1 MILRPMID
9 IYKKEVL
16 EYLEKNNISYVED
29 STNSENDYTRN
40 KIRNVIFP
48 YIENE
53 MGYNLQKS
61 FITLSKTIRE
71 EEAFL
76 DDYVTEIILK
86 KCNFDNENNP
96 KYISINMEKLIEIYE
111 NDFKYK
117 KGMLKRFIITL
128 IEDITGSF
136 KDFSNTNIEDIT
148 TLILKNVGNKKIII
162 NGLEFGI
169 KNKKFYI
176 SKYE

>member
-1 MILRPMID
+1 MID

-29 STNSENDYTRN
+29 STNSKNDYTRN

-76 DDYVTEIILK
+76 DDYIKEIILK

-136 KDFSNTNIEDIT
+136 KDFSSKNIEDIVS
-148 TLILKNVGNKKIII
+148 LILKNVGNKKIII

-169 KNKKFYI
+169 KNKRFYV
-176 SKYE
+176 SKYNKYN

>member
-1 MILRPMID
+1 MID

-40 KIRNVIFP
+40 KIRNVVVP

-71 EEAFL
+71 EEVFL
-76 DDYVTEIILK
+76 DDYIKEIILK
-86 KCNFDNENNP
+86 KCNFDNENNL
-96 KYISINMEKLIEIYE
+96 KHISINMEKLIEIYE
-111 NDFKYK
+111 MYFKNK

-128 IEDITGSF
+128 IEDISGSF

>member
-1 MILRPMID
+1 MID

-71 EEAFL
+71 EEEFL
-76 DDYVTEIILK
+76 DDYIKEIMLK
-86 KCNFDNENNP
+86 KCGFDNENNP
-96 KYISINMEKLIEIYE
+96 KYISINMEKLLEIYE

-148 TLILKNVGNKKIII
+148 ILILKNVGNKKIIV

>member
-1 MILRPMID
+1 MID

-111 NDFKYK
+111 IDFKYK

-148 TLILKNVGNKKIII
+148 ILILKNVGNKKIIV

-176 SKYE
+176 LKYE

>member
-1 MILRPMID
+1 MID

-16 EYLEKNNISYVED
+16 EYLGKNNISYVED
-29 STNSENDYTRN
+29 STNSKNDYTRN

-76 DDYVTEIILK
+76 DDYIKEIILK

-111 NDFKYK
+111 IDFKYK

>member
-1 MILRPMID
+1 MID

-40 KIRNVIFP
+40 KIRNVVFP

-71 EEAFL
+71 EEEFL
-76 DDYVTEIILK
+76 DDYI
-86 KCNFDNENNP
+86 
-96 KYISINMEKLIEIYE
+96 
-111 NDFKYK
+111 
-117 KGMLKRFIITL
+117 
-128 IEDITGSF
+128 
-136 KDFSNTNIEDIT
+136 
-148 TLILKNVGNKKIII
+148 KI
-162 NGLEFGI
+162 F
-169 KNKKFYI
+169 
-176 SKYE
+176 

>member
-1 MILRPMID
+1 MID

-76 DDYVTEIILK
+76 DDYIKEIILK

-111 NDFKYK
+111 IDFKYK

>member
-1 MILRPMID
+1 MID

-16 EYLEKNNISYVED
+16 EYLEKNNIQYVED
-29 STNSENDYTRN
+29 STNSKNDYTRN
-40 KIRNVIFP
+40 KIRNVVFP

-61 FITLSKTIRE
+61 FITLSNTIRE

-76 DDYVTEIILK
+76 DDYVTEIICEECVYDNGTHPK
-86 KCNFDNENNP
+86 K
-96 KYISINMEKLIEIYE
+96 ISIGMEKLTEIYE
-111 NDFKYK
+111 IDFKNK

-169 KNKKFYI
+169 KNKRFYV
-176 SKYE
+176 SKYNKYN

>member
-1 MILRPMID
+1 MID

-16 EYLEKNNISYVED
+16 EYLEKNNIQYVED
-29 STNSENDYTRN
+29 STNSKNDYTRN
-40 KIRNVIFP
+40 KIRNVVFP

-76 DDYVTEIILK
+76 DDYIKEIILK

-111 NDFKYK
+111 IDFKYK

>member
-1 MILRPMID
+1 MID

-29 STNSENDYTRN
+29 STNSKNDYTRN
-40 KIRNVIFP
+40 KIRNVVFP

-71 EEAFL
+71 EEEFL
-76 DDYVTEIILK
+76 DDYIKEIIVEE
-86 KCNFDNENNP
+86 CVYDNENNP
-96 KYISINMEKLIEIYE
+96 KYISINMEKLLEIYE

>member
-1 MILRPMID
+1 MID

-29 STNSENDYTRN
+29 STNSKNDYTRN
-40 KIRNVIFP
+40 KIRNVVFP
-48 YIENE
+48 YVENE

-71 EEAFL
+71 EEEFL
-76 DDYVTEIILK
+76 DDYIKEIMLK
-86 KCNFDNENNP
+86 KCGFDNENNP
-96 KYISINMEKLIEIYE
+96 KYISINMEKLLEIYE

>member
-1 MILRPMID
+1 MID

-29 STNSENDYTRN
+29 STNSKNDYTRN

-76 DDYVTEIILK
+76 DDYIKEIILK

-96 KYISINMEKLIEIYE
+96 KCISINMEKLIEIYE
-111 NDFKYK
+111 IDFKYK

>member
-1 MILRPMID
+1 
-9 IYKKEVL
+9 
-16 EYLEKNNISYVED
+16 
-29 STNSENDYTRN
+29 
-40 KIRNVIFP
+40 
-48 YIENE
+48 

-71 EEAFL
+71 EEKFL
-76 DDYVTEIILK
+76 DDYIKEIMLK
-86 KCNFDNENNP
+86 KCGFDNENNP
-96 KYISINMEKLIEIYE
+96 KYISINMEKLLEIYE

-148 TLILKNVGNKKIII
+148 ILILKNVGNKKIIV

-176 SKYE
+176 LKYE

>member
-1 MILRPMID
+1 MID

-40 KIRNVIFP
+40 KIRNVVFP

-76 DDYVTEIILK
+76 DDYIKEIILK
-86 KCNFDNENNP
+86 KCNFDNENNL
-96 KYISINMEKLIEIYE
+96 KFFSINMEKLIEIYE
-111 NDFKYK
+111 NDFKHK
-117 KGMLKRFIITL
+117 KGMLKRLIITL
-128 IEDITGSF
+128 IEDISGSF

>member
-1 MILRPMID
+1 MID

-29 STNSENDYTRN
+29 STNSKNDYTRN

-53 MGYNLQKS
+53 IGYNLQKS

-71 EEAFL
+71 EEEFL
-76 DDYVTEIILK
+76 DDYIKEIILK

-111 NDFKYK
+111 IDFKYK

-148 TLILKNVGNKKIII
+148 TLILKNIGNKKIII

>member
-1 MILRPMID
+1 MID

-16 EYLEKNNISYVED
+16 EYLEKNNIQYVED

-40 KIRNVIFP
+40 KIRNVVFP

-76 DDYVTEIILK
+76 DDYIKEIILK

-96 KYISINMEKLIEIYE
+96 KYISINMEKLLEIYE
-111 NDFKYK
+111 YDFKYK

>member
-1 MILRPMID
+1 MID

-29 STNSENDYTRN
+29 STNSKNDYTRN

-71 EEAFL
+71 EEEFL
-76 DDYVTEIILK
+76 DDYIKEIIVEE
-86 KCNFDNENNP
+86 CVYDNENNP
-96 KYISINMEKLIEIYE
+96 KYISINMEKLLEIYE

>member
-1 MILRPMID
+1 MID

-29 STNSENDYTRN
+29 STNSENEYTRN
-40 KIRNVIFP
+40 KIRNVVFP

-71 EEAFL
+71 EEEFL
-76 DDYVTEIILK
+76 DDYIKEIILK
-86 KCNFDNENNP
+86 KCNFDNENNL
-96 KYISINMEKLIEIYE
+96 KHISINMEKLIDIYE
-111 NDFKYK
+111 NDLKNK

>member
-1 MILRPMID
+1 MID

-40 KIRNVIFP
+40 KIRNVVFP

-71 EEAFL
+71 EEVFL
-76 DDYVTEIILK
+76 DDYIKEIILK
-86 KCNFDNENNP
+86 KCNFDNENNL
-96 KYISINMEKLIEIYE
+96 KHISINMEKLIEIYE
-111 NDFKYK
+111 MYFKNK

-128 IEDITGSF
+128 IEDISGSF

>member
-1 MILRPMID
+1 MID

-29 STNSENDYTRN
+29 STNSKNDYTRN

-76 DDYVTEIILK
+76 DDYIKEIMLK
-86 KCNFDNENNP
+86 KCGFDNENNP
-96 KYISINMEKLIEIYE
+96 KYISINMEKLLEIYE

>member
-1 MILRPMID
+1 MID

-40 KIRNVIFP
+40 KVRNVVFP

-71 EEAFL
+71 EEVFL
-76 DDYVTEIILK
+76 DDYIKEIILK
-86 KCNFDNENNP
+86 KCNFDNENNL
-96 KYISINMEKLIEIYE
+96 KHISINMEKLIEIYE
-111 NDFKYK
+111 NDFKHK
-117 KGMLKRFIITL
+117 KGMLKRLIITL
-128 IEDITGSF
+128 IEDITGNF

-148 TLILKNVGNKKIII
+148 TLILKNIGNKKIII

>member
-1 MILRPMID
+1 MID

-71 EEAFL
+71 EEEFL
-76 DDYVTEIILK
+76 DDYIKEIILK
-86 KCNFDNENNP
+86 KCNLDNENNL
-96 KYISINMEKLIEIYE
+96 KYISINMEKLLEIYE
-111 NDFKYK
+111 IDFKYK

>member
-1 MILRPMID
+1 MID

-16 EYLEKNNISYVED
+16 EYLEKNNISHVED
-29 STNSENDYTRN
+29 STNSKNDYTRN

-53 MGYNLQKS
+53 IGYNLQKS

-76 DDYVTEIILK
+76 DDYIKEIILK

-111 NDFKYK
+111 IDFKYK

>member
-1 MILRPMID
+1 MID

-29 STNSENDYTRN
+29 STNSKNDYTRN

-48 YIENE
+48 YIENK

-76 DDYVTEIILK
+76 DDYIKEIILK

-111 NDFKYK
+111 IDFKYK

>member
-1 MILRPMID
+1 MID

-16 EYLEKNNISYVED
+16 EYLEKNNIQYVED

-40 KIRNVIFP
+40 KIRNVVFP

-61 FITLSKTIRE
+61 FITLSNTITE

-111 NDFKYK
+111 NDFKHK
-117 KGMLKRFIITL
+117 KGMLKRLIITL

-136 KDFSNTNIEDIT
+136 KDFSSKNIEDIT

-169 KNKKFYI
+169 KNKRFYV
-176 SKYE
+176 SKYNKYN

>member
-1 MILRPMID
+1 MID

-40 KIRNVIFP
+40 KIRNVVFP

-76 DDYVTEIILK
+76 DDYIKEIILK

-111 NDFKYK
+111 IDFKYK

>member
-1 MILRPMID
+1 MID

-40 KIRNVIFP
+40 KIRNVVFP

-53 MGYNLQKS
+53 MRYNLQKS

-76 DDYVTEIILK
+76 DDYVTEII
-86 KCNFDNENNP
+86 CEECVYDNENYP
-96 KYISINMEKLIEIYE
+96 KKISIGMEKLTDIYE
-111 NDFKYK
+111 FYFKNK

-128 IEDITGSF
+128 IEDISGSF

-148 TLILKNVGNKKIII
+148 TLILKNIGNKKIII

-169 KNKKFYI
+169 KNKRFYVL
-176 SKYE
+176 KYNKYN

>member
-1 MILRPMID
+1 MID

-71 EEAFL
+71 EEEFL
-76 DDYVTEIILK
+76 DDYIKEIIVEE
-86 KCNFDNENNP
+86 CVYDNENNP
-96 KYISINMEKLIEIYE
+96 KYISINMEKLLEIYE

>member
-1 MILRPMID
+1 MID

-16 EYLEKNNISYVED
+16 EYLEKNNIPYVED

-40 KIRNVIFP
+40 KIRNVVFP

-71 EEAFL
+71 EEVFL
-76 DDYVTEIILK
+76 DDYITEIIREE
-86 KCNFDNENNP
+86 CVYDNENYP
-96 KYISINMEKLIEIYE
+96 KKISIGMEKLIYIYE
-111 NDFKYK
+111 MYFKNK

-128 IEDITGSF
+128 IEDISGSF

-176 SKYE
+176 LKYE

>member
-1 MILRPMID
+1 MID

-40 KIRNVIFP
+40 KIRNVVFP

-71 EEAFL
+71 EEEFL
-76 DDYVTEIILK
+76 DDYITEII
-86 KCNFDNENNP
+86 CEECVYDNENNP

-111 NDFKYK
+111 IDFKYK

-169 KNKKFYI
+169 KNKRFYI
-176 SKYE
+176 SKYKKYN